1 MKTCVRSLSIT
12 NDVNSTRESILDSSQ
27 KVNMDNL
34 RKLVVSAT
42 QVPNNINEPMNN
54 SQDPKTDKNI
64 ITYKSIMDKLLAI
77 DNW

>member
-12 NDVNSTRESILDSSQ
+12 NDANSTRESILDSSQ

-42 QVPNNINEPMNN
+42 QVPNNLNEPMNT